1 MVYSYSF
8 ILLNTNLHIH
18 DLVIETTVKIKA
30 IPISNSW
37 LELDSYN
44 DFVVYKNMHEK
55 NTLSKFF
62 NISN

>member
-1 MVYSYSF
+1 MTIDEASVF
-8 ILLNTNLHIH
+8 FNKIP
-18 DLVIETTVKIKA
+18 KIKA